1 MITIKTEQDI
11 EILREGGKRLA
22 EILREVSAMVKPGVH
37 TKDLNDR
44 AHQLA
49 IDGGDKSAI
58 FLYRPVGASRPYP
71 ASICVSVNDE
81 VVHGIPNEHNR
92 ILKEGDIV
100 SLDMALTHRGLV
112 TDSAVTVP
120 VGKIDEKLEKLLKD
134 TQKALD
140 YGISAAQSG
149 KHVGDIGYAVER
161 FIRPLGY
168 GLVEDLCGHGV
179 GYKVHE
185 DPFVPNFG
193 NKGQGEKLRPGMV
206 IAIEPMVNMG
216 TGRIKLDSDD
226 YTYRTQDGQASAH
239 FEHTIVITKAGPE
252 ILTI

>member
-100 SLDMALTHRGLV
+100 SLDIALNHSGLV
-112 TDSAVTVP
+112 TDSAVTGP
-120 VGKIDEKLEKLLKD
+120 VGKIGGEAEKVLKD
-134 TQKALD
+134 TQKAFD
-140 YGISAAQSG
+140 YGNSA
-149 KHVGDIGYAVER
+149 
-161 FIRPLGY
+161 
-168 GLVEDLCGHGV
+168 
-179 GYKVHE
+179 
-185 DPFVPNFG
+185 
-193 NKGQGEKLRPGMV
+193 
-206 IAIEPMVNMG
+206 
-216 TGRIKLDSDD
+216 T
-226 YTYRTQDGQASAH
+226 
-239 FEHTIVITKAGPE
+239 
-252 ILTI
+252 